1 MKPPN
6 KFIDYNE
13 QCTMRYQQQN
23 DSLFNILHFLHYAEK
38 LWMEKEFKQQE
49 KIRKDKVIVFDIEGE
64 NNKYNDISFFSFNLE
79 LVTFEN

>member
-1 MKPPN
+1 
-6 KFIDYNE
+6 
-13 QCTMRYQQQN
+13 
-23 DSLFNILHFLHYAEK
+23 
-38 LWMEKEFKQQE
+38 MEKEFKQQE